1 MKVKLSVANILENTF
16 EVDVLRKVEAGDLLY
31 RSFQRKI
38 PVVIE
43 NLRNGYF
50 FHSYFK
56 PNYRNH
62 FSDFFFFFAAD
73 RKINKIYKR
82 KLKFGDR

>member
-1 MKVKLSVANILENTF
+1 MANILENTF

-62 FSDFFFFFAAD
+62 FSDFFFFFFFLLL
-73 RKINKIYKR
+73 IENSI
-82 KLKFGDR
+82 KFISEN